1 MRAWL
6 MHHRQALASSFA
18 QLFKT
23 PFASLFTLLA
33 IGVSLSLPAGL
44 YLLLQN
50 VTQIAGA
57 LPAQT
62 EITLFMQNDAAPASR
77 DEIKRRLADIADIR
91 SARFVSRQAALATLS
106 GQMGISD
113 LASELPENPLPDAWV
128 IIPSSSDPAALK
140 RLTGNLRSLPQ
151 VASVQADELWAKR
164 LYALLALGRYMLVML
179 AIILAA
185 ALVSISGNTIR
196 LQILTRHA
204 EIEVSRLIGATYG
217 YIRRPFLY
225 FGVLQGLL
233 GGLIAWLA
241 IGIALMLLEPRMAV
255 VTQLYASRYRL
266 QALSVRDVAL
276 LLVISGAIGWLGA
289 YLSVGR
295 TLAQIEKNL

>member
-1 MRAWL
+1 

-62 EITLFMQNDAAPASR
+62 EITLFMQNDAAPAGN
-77 DEIKRRLADIADIR
+77 DDIKRRLANIADIR
-91 SARFVSRQAALATLS
+91 SARFISRQAALASLS
-106 GQMGISD
+106 EQMGISD

-128 IIPSSSDPAALK
+128 IIPSTSDPVALK
-140 RLTGNLRSLPQ
+140 QLAANLRTLPR
-151 VASVQADELWAKR
+151 VATVQADELWAKR

-179 AIILAA
+179 AIILAV

-225 FGVLQGLL
+225 FGALQGLL

-241 IGIALMLLEPRMAV
+241 IRIALVLLEPRMAAV
-255 VTQLYASRYRL
+255 SQLYASRYRL
-266 QALSVRDVAL
+266 QMLSVRDVAL
-276 LLVISGAIGWLGA
+276 LLAISGAIGWLGA

-295 TLAQIEKNL
+295 TLAQIEKTP